1 MKPDK
6 REFLWTEKY
15 RPKSLND
22 IVLPKKVKSQ
32 FRQYIK
38 QNNLP
43 NLLLSGTPGIGKTTV
58 AKALCEEMGID
69 YIFIN
74 ASKDGNID
82 TLRTTVQNFAST
94 LSLEGNGRKCVIMDE
109 SDSMN
114 PTSTMPAFR
123 SFMEEYSKNCAFIFT
138 CNYPEK
144 IIAPLRSRFT
154 EIFFTIPKE
163 EKKNLIISFIEMV
176 EYILGKETVEYDKK
190 VIASFVVKQ
199 FPDMR
204 KCLTELQSYAIDGT
218 IDTGI
223 LSSYKNLKAEEIFK
237 ILKAMKFNDMRKW
250 VAETEPSFSDVIH
263 LINSS
268 MDEYIEE
275 TAFPQTIL
283 LLNQYQYNDYFAINK
298 TTNIIAFFTEMM
310 ADIKFR

>member
-1 MKPDK
+1 M
-6 REFLWTEKY
+6 
-15 RPKSLND
+15 
-22 IVLPKKVKSQ
+22 
-32 FRQYIK
+32 
-38 QNNLP
+38 
-43 NLLLSGTPGIGKTTV
+43 GKTTV

-109 SDSMN
+109 SDSM
-114 PTSTMPAFR
+114 TQATQPAFR
-123 SFMEEYSKNCAFIFT
+123 SFIEEYSKNCAFIFT

-154 EIFFTIPKE
+154 EITFSIPKE
-163 EKKNLIISFIEMV
+163 EKKNLVISFIEMI
-176 EYILGKETVEYDKK
+176 EYILGKESIEYDKK
-190 VIASFVVKQ
+190 VVASFVVKQ

-204 KCLTELQSYAIDGT
+204 KCLTELQSYAIDGV

-223 LSSYKNLKAEEIFK
+223 LSSYKNLKADEIFS

-250 VAETEPSFSDVIH
+250 VAEMEPGFADIIH
-263 LINSS
+263 LINSN

-275 TAFPQTIL
+275 TSFPQSIL

-298 TTNIIAFFTEMM
+298 ITNIIAFFTEMM
-310 ADIKFR
+310 SDIKYK